1 MSLKNKVVIIT
12 GASSGIG
19 AATTK
24 KLVESGAKLVIGA
37 RREERLKELADN
49 FPNGSV
55 IYQKTDV
62 SNLDDMKSL
71 AKLAIDKFGRIDAIY
86 NNAGVMPT
94 ASLNE
99 YRHDEWQRMLNI
111 NIMGVLNGIEAV
123 LPTMEKQGSGH
134 ILATSSVAGH
144 VVYPGSA
151 VYCGTKFAVRA
162 IMEGLRQE
170 EGSKGIKSTI
180 ISPGAVDTELY
191 KSVTGK
197 QAQEELIDSWKQ
209 PNKALK
215 AEDIAD
221 GVVYALDSSN
231 HTSVSEIIIR
241 PTAQEI

>member
-1 MSLKNKVVIIT
+1 MSLKDKVVIIT

-24 KLVESGAKLVIGA
+24 KLVENGAKVVIGA
-37 RREERLKELADN
+37 RREERLKSLADQ
-49 FPNGSV
+49 FEEGSV

-62 SNLDDMKSL
+62 SNLEDMKSL
-71 AKLAIDKFGRIDAIY
+71 AQLALDKFGKIDAIY

-99 YRHDEWQRMLNI
+99 YHHDEWQRMVNI

-191 KSVTGK
+191 KSISDEK
-197 QAQEELIDSWKQ
+197 AQEDLIESWKQ
-209 PNKALK
+209 PNMALR

-221 GVVYALDSSN
+221 GVIYALDSAD
-231 HTSVSEIIIR
+231 HTSVSEVLIR